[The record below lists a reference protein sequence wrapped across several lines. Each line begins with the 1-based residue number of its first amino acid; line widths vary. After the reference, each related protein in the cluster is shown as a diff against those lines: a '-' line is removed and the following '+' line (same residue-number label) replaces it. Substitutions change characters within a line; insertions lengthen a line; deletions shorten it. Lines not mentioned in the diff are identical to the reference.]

1 MGTRASLRF
10 LPPDTTVISF
20 RSAPAALAA
29 IVLLTAATSVS
40 AQQRITTPRQ
50 QFGFDIGADYHLV
63 NYEQMLAYWKKL
75 DQQSNRMTLVRI
87 GTTAEGRP
95 MMMAIITSP
104 ENQKNLEHYRR
115 ISQQLALGRGLTPER
130 AHALAREGKAVV
142 WIDGGLHAS
151 EVLGSQQLIETVYE
165 MVSRTDAET
174 MRFLHDDILLAVLCN
189 PDGMDLVSN
198 WYNRQADT
206 LKRSTSNLPR
216 LYQKYVGHDDNRD
229 FFMANQPETQA
240 MNTVMYREWY
250 PQIVYNHHQT
260 GPAGTIMFSPPFRD
274 PFNYHFDPLVP
285 MELDLVG
292 AAMHTRF
299 LAHDMPG
306 VTMRSGANYS
316 TWWNGGLRT
325 MPYFHNMIGLLT
337 EAVGN
342 PTPIRIPLVPDQ
354 QLPRGDLPMPIAP
367 DSTWHFSQSIAYELT
382 ANRAVLDVASRYRE
396 HFLYNIYQMGANSIA
411 RGNRDSWT
419 VTPDEVASLD
429 TAVMRAR
436 EAERGTNG
444 AGSAGSAGGTNTAN
458 GGGAGN
464 ATAEATA
471 RALSRPVPDSLFH
484 VLREPAHR
492 DPRGYIIPANQ
503 PDLPRAIKFV
513 NILIKGGVEVQR
525 ATSAFTVNG
534 TRYPAGSFVVQAAQ
548 AFRPH
553 VLDMFEP
560 QDYPNDF
567 RYPGAPPTPPY
578 DITGWTPALQ
588 MGIHFD
594 RMLDRFTGPFIA
606 LRDTVVPPTGTI
618 TPVAHAVGYLLSHAV
633 NNSVIVVNRLLKAG
647 AAVYWLTQP
656 LAANDSQYPAGTI
669 YIPAATAAQ
678 PILTR
683 AAAELGLSFTAI
695 ASAPEN
701 GLLELKPVR
710 IGLWDEYGG
719 SIPSGWMRW
728 ILDQYEFPYEVVYP
742 PALDAG
748 NLANRFDVLLFA
760 TGAIPRRDG
769 AARGGFDRMP
779 KAEDVPPEYRD
790 WIGRVTVAKTVPQLR
805 AFLEAGGTV
814 LTIGSSTDL
823 AYDLGLPV
831 ASALV
836 QQGSDKPLTNE
847 QFYIPGSVLMA
858 QVDNRQPLA
867 YGIPDSVAVLYDHS
881 PAFRITANADSSAVR
896 KVAWYGSAHPLRSG
910 WAWGEQVLDQSV
922 AIAQAKV
929 GKGTLVMFG
938 PEITFRGQPHGTF
951 GFLFNGLYLG
961 AAR

>member
-464 ATAEATA
+464 AGAEATA

-779 KAEDVPPEYRD
+779 KPEDVPPEYRD

>member
-1 MGTRASLRF
+1 
-10 LPPDTTVISF
+10 
-20 RSAPAALAA
+20 
-29 IVLLTAATSVS
+29 
-40 AQQRITTPRQ
+40 
-50 QFGFDIGADYHLV
+50 
-63 NYEQMLAYWKKL
+63 
-75 DQQSNRMTLVRI
+75 
-87 GTTAEGRP
+87 
-95 MMMAIITSP
+95 
-104 ENQKNLEHYRR
+104 
-115 ISQQLALGRGLTPER
+115 
-130 AHALAREGKAVV
+130 
-142 WIDGGLHAS
+142 
-151 EVLGSQQLIETVYE
+151 
-165 MVSRTDAET
+165 
-174 MRFLHDDILLAVLCN
+174 
-189 PDGMDLVSN
+189 
-198 WYNRQADT
+198 
-206 LKRSTSNLPR
+206 
-216 LYQKYVGHDDNRD
+216 
-229 FFMANQPETQA
+229 
-240 MNTVMYREWY
+240 
-250 PQIVYNHHQT
+250 
-260 GPAGTIMFSPPFRD
+260 
-274 PFNYHFDPLVP
+274 
-285 MELDLVG
+285 
-292 AAMHTRF
+292 
-299 LAHDMPG
+299 
-306 VTMRSGANYS
+306 
-316 TWWNGGLRT
+316 

-779 KAEDVPPEYRD
+779 KPEDVPPEYRD

>member
-1 MGTRASLRF
+1 M
-10 LPPDTTVISF
+10 ISF
-20 RSAPAALAA
+20 RSSPAALAA
-29 IVLLTAATSVS
+29 IVLLTAATGVK

-63 NYEQMLAYWKKL
+63 NYEQMVAYWKKL

-104 ENQKNLEHYRR
+104 ENRKNLEHFRR
-115 ISQQLALGRGLTPER
+115 ISQQLALARGLTPER

-206 LKRSTSNLPR
+206 LKRSTSELPR

-240 MNTVMYREWY
+240 MNTVMYRQWY

-274 PFNYHFDPLVP
+274 PFNYNFDPLVP

-367 DSTWHFSQSIAYELT
+367 DSVWHFRQSIEYELT

-396 HFLYNIYQMGANSIA
+396 HFLYNIYQMGTNSIA
-411 RGNRDSWT
+411 RGGRDSWT

-429 TAVMRAR
+429 TAVARAR
-436 EAERGTNG
+436 AAERGANG
-444 AGSAGSAGGTNTAN
+444 ATGANGAN
-458 GGGAGN
+458 GGGAGSGG
-464 ATAEATA
+464 AEAAA

-484 VLREPAHR
+484 VLREPDHR

-588 MGIHFD
+588 MGIRFD
-594 RMLDRFTGPFIA
+594 RMLDGFTGPFTA
-606 LRDTVVPPTGTI
+606 LRDTVVPPPGTI
-618 TPVAHAVGYLLSHAV
+618 TPAANAAGYLLSHAV
-633 NNSVIVVNRLLKAG
+633 NNSVIAVNRLLKAG
-647 AAVYWLTQP
+647 ATVYWLTQP
-656 LAANDSQYPAGTI
+656 ISANDTQYPAGTI

-678 PILTR
+678 PIITR

-695 ASAPEN
+695 AAAPET
-701 GLLELKPVR
+701 GLLKLKPVR

-769 AARGGFDRMP
+769 GVRGGFDRMP
-779 KAEDVPPEYRD
+779 KPEDVPAEYRD
-790 WIGRVTVAKTVPQLR
+790 WIGRVTVAKTVPQLH

-814 LTIGSSTDL
+814 LTIGSSTNL

-858 QVDNRQPLA
+858 QVDNSQPLA

-881 PAFRITANADSSAVR
+881 PSFHITSDADSSAVR
-896 KVAWYGSAHPLRSG
+896 NVAWYGSAHPLRSG

-922 AIAQAKV
+922 AIAEAKV
-929 GKGTLVMFG
+929 GKGTLMMFG

>member
-1 MGTRASLRF
+1 M
-10 LPPDTTVISF
+10 ISF
-20 RSAPAALAA
+20 RSIHVALAA
-29 IVLLTAATSVS
+29 VLLLTAAPGVH
-40 AQQRITTPRQ
+40 AQQRITSPRQ

-63 NYEQMLAYWKKL
+63 NYEQMVAYWKKL
-75 DQQSNRMTLVRI
+75 DAQSDRMRLVRI

-95 MMMAIITSP
+95 MLMAIITSP
-104 ENQKNLEHYRR
+104 ENQRNLEHYRR
-115 ISQQLALGRGLTPER
+115 ISQQLALARDLTPER
-130 AHALAREGKAVV
+130 AHALARQGKAVV

-151 EVLGSQQLIETVYE
+151 EVLGSQQLVQTVYE

-206 LKRSTSNLPR
+206 LKRSTSELPR

-274 PFNYHFDPLVP
+274 PFNYNFDPLVP

-367 DSTWHFSQSIAYELT
+367 DSAWHFRQSIEYELT

-411 RGNRDSWT
+411 RGSRDSWT
-419 VTPDEVASLD
+419 VTPDEVDSLK
-429 TAVMRAR
+429 AEVARAR
-436 EAERGTNG
+436 DAARGG
-444 AGSAGSAGGTNTAN
+444 DS
-458 GGGAGN
+458 GGGE
-464 ATAEATA
+464 TADA
-471 RALSRPVPDSLFH
+471 RAFARAVPDSFFH
-484 VLREPAHR
+484 VLRDPARR
-492 DPRGYIIPANQ
+492 DPRGYIVPADQ

-588 MGIHFD
+588 MGVRFD
-594 RMLDRFTGPFIA
+594 RILDGFSGPFA
-606 LRDTVVPPTGTI
+606 PVRDTVAPPPGTI
-618 TPVAHAVGYLLSHAV
+618 TPAEHAAGYLLSHAV
-633 NNSVIVVNRLLKAG
+633 NNSVIAVNRLLKAG

-656 LAANDSQYPAGTI
+656 LGVNGTRYPAGTI
-669 YIPAATAAQ
+669 WIPA
-678 PILTR
+678 
-683 AAAELGLSFTAI
+683 
-695 ASAPEN
+695 
-701 GLLELKPVR
+701 
-710 IGLWDEYGG
+710 
-719 SIPSGWMRW
+719 
-728 ILDQYEFPYEVVYP
+728 
-742 PALDAG
+742 
-748 NLANRFDVLLFA
+748 
-760 TGAIPRRDG
+760 
-769 AARGGFDRMP
+769 
-779 KAEDVPPEYRD
+779 
-790 WIGRVTVAKTVPQLR
+790 
-805 AFLEAGGTV
+805 
-814 LTIGSSTDL
+814 
-823 AYDLGLPV
+823 
-831 ASALV
+831 
-836 QQGSDKPLTNE
+836 
-847 QFYIPGSVLMA
+847 
-858 QVDNRQPLA
+858 
-867 YGIPDSVAVLYDHS
+867 
-881 PAFRITANADSSAVR
+881 SSA
-896 KVAWYGSAHPLRSG
+896 A
-910 WAWGEQVLDQSV
+910 
-922 AIAQAKV
+922 
-929 GKGTLVMFG
+929 
-938 PEITFRGQPHGTF
+938 
-951 GFLFNGLYLG
+951 
-961 AAR
+961 

>member
-342 PTPIRIPLVPDQ
+342 PAPIRIPLVPDQ

-847 QFYIPGSVLMA
+847 QFYIPGSVLMV
-858 QVDNRQPLA
+858 QVDNSQPLA

>member
-411 RGNRDSWT
+411 CGNRDSWT

-594 RMLDRFTGPFIA
+594 RMLDGFTGPFTA

-728 ILDQYEFPYEVVYP
+728 ILDQYEFPYEMVYP

-779 KAEDVPPEYRD
+779 KPEDVPPEYRD

>member
-1 MGTRASLRF
+1 VGTRASLRF

-779 KAEDVPPEYRD
+779 KPEDVPPEYRD

-858 QVDNRQPLA
+858 QVDNSQPLA

>member
-1 MGTRASLRF
+1 
-10 LPPDTTVISF
+10 VISF
-20 RSAPAALAA
+20 RSIHAALAA
-29 IVLLTAATSVS
+29 VLLLTAAPGVH
-40 AQQRITTPRQ
+40 AQQRITSPRQ

-63 NYEQMLAYWKKL
+63 NYEQMVAYWKKL
-75 DQQSNRMTLVRI
+75 DAQSDRMKLVRI

-95 MMMAIITSP
+95 MLMAIITSP
-104 ENQKNLEHYRR
+104 ENQRNLERYRR
-115 ISQQLALGRGLTPER
+115 ISQQLALARDLTPER
-130 AHALAREGKAVV
+130 AHALARQGKAVV

-151 EVLGSQQLIETVYE
+151 EVLGSQQLVQTVYE

-206 LKRSTSNLPR
+206 LKRSTSELPR

-274 PFNYHFDPLVP
+274 PFNYNFDPLVP

-367 DSTWHFSQSIAYELT
+367 DSAWHFRQSIEYELT

-411 RGNRDSWT
+411 RGSRDSWT
-419 VTPDEVASLD
+419 VTPDEVDSLK
-429 TAVMRAR
+429 AEVARAR
-436 EAERGTNG
+436 DAARGG
-444 AGSAGSAGGTNTAN
+444 DS
-458 GGGAGN
+458 GGGE
-464 ATAEATA
+464 TADA
-471 RALSRPVPDSLFH
+471 RAFARAVPDSFFH
-484 VLREPAHR
+484 VLRDPARR
-492 DPRGYIIPANQ
+492 DPRGYIVPADQ

-588 MGIHFD
+588 MGVRFD
-594 RMLDRFTGPFIA
+594 RILDGFSGPFA
-606 LRDTVVPPTGTI
+606 PVRDTVAPPPGTI
-618 TPVAHAVGYLLSHAV
+618 TPAEHAAGYLLSHAV
-633 NNSVIVVNRLLKAG
+633 NNSVIAVNRLLKAG

-656 LAANDSQYPAGTI
+656 LGVNGTRYPAGTI
-669 YIPAATAAQ
+669 WIPASSAAQ
-678 PILTR
+678 PIITR

-695 ASAPEN
+695 GAAPDS
-701 GLLELKPVR
+701 GLLQLKPVR

-728 ILDQYEFPYEVVYP
+728 ILDQYEFSYEVVYP

-760 TGAIPRRDG
+760 TGAIPRRDV
-769 AARGGFDRMP
+769 AARGGFSRMP
-779 KAEDVPPEYRD
+779 RPEDVPAEYRD

-805 AFLEAGGTV
+805 AFLEAGGSV
-814 LTIGSSTDL
+814 LTIGSSNNL
-823 AYDLGLPV
+823 AYDLGLPI
-831 ASALV
+831 ANALV
-836 QQGSDKPLTNE
+836 DSATNKPLTNE

-858 QVDNRQPLA
+858 QVDGSQPLA
-867 YGIPDSVAVLYDHS
+867 YGIPDSVAVLYDQS
-881 PAFRITANADSSAVR
+881 PSFRITPNADSAAVH
-896 KVAWYGSAHPLRSG
+896 KVAWYSSAHPLRSG
-910 WAWGEQVLDQSV
+910 WAWGEQALDQSV
-922 AIAQAKV
+922 AIAEAKV
-929 GKGTLVMFG
+929 GKGTLMMFG

>member
-1 MGTRASLRF
+1 M
-10 LPPDTTVISF
+10 ISF
-20 RSAPAALAA
+20 RSIHAALVA
-29 IVLLTAATSVS
+29 VLLLTAAAATN

-63 NYEQMLAYWKKL
+63 NYEQMVAYWKKL
-75 DQQSNRMTLVRI
+75 DQQSDRMKLVRI

-104 ENQKNLEHYRR
+104 ENQRNLEHFRR
-115 ISQQLALGRGLTPER
+115 IAQRLALARDLTPDQ
-130 AHALAREGKAVV
+130 AHALARQGKAVV

-151 EVLGSQQLIETVYE
+151 EVLGSQQLVETVYE

-206 LKRSTSNLPR
+206 LKRSTSDLPR

-240 MNTVMYREWY
+240 MNTVMYREWF

-274 PFNYHFDPLVP
+274 PFNYNFDPLVP

-367 DSTWHFSQSIAYELT
+367 DSVWHFRQSIEYELT

-411 RGNRDSWT
+411 RGSRDNWT
-419 VTPDEVASLD
+419 VTPDEVDSLK
-429 TAVMRAR
+429 AEVARAR
-436 EAERGTNG
+436 ERAR
-444 AGSAGSAGGTNTAN
+444 SAGG
-458 GGGAGN
+458 GGEA
-464 ATAEATA
+464 AEARTFT
-471 RALSRPVPDSLFH
+471 RAVPDSFFH
-484 VLREPAHR
+484 VLRDPARR
-492 DPRGYIIPANQ
+492 DPRGYIIPADQ

-534 TRYPAGSFVVQAAQ
+534 ARYPAGSFVVQAAQ

-588 MGIHFD
+588 MGIRFD
-594 RMLDRFTGPFIA
+594 RILDGFTGPFA
-606 LRDTVVPPTGTI
+606 PVRDTVAPPPGTI
-618 TPVAHAVGYLLSHAV
+618 TKVEHAAGYVLSHAV
-633 NNSVIVVNRLLKAG
+633 NNSVIAVNRLLKAG
-647 AAVYWLTQP
+647 ASVYWLTQP
-656 LAANDSQYPAGTI
+656 LSVSDTHYPAGTI
-669 YIPAATAAQ
+669 WIPSSSLAQ
-678 PILTR
+678 PIITR

-695 ASAPEN
+695 ATAPEN
-701 GLLELKPVR
+701 GLLQLKPLR

-719 SIPSGWMRW
+719 SIPSGWIRW
-728 ILDQYEFPYEVVYP
+728 ILDQYEFPYKVVYP

-748 NLANRFDVLLFA
+748 DLANRFDVLLFP
-760 TGAIPRRDG
+760 TGAIPVRDG
-769 AARGGFDRMP
+769 ATRGGFGRMP
-779 KAEDVPPEYRD
+779 RPEDVPAEYRD

-814 LTIGSSTDL
+814 LTIGSSNNL

-836 QQGSDKPLTNE
+836 DSTTKKPLTNE

-858 QVDNRQPLA
+858 QVDTSQALA
-867 YGIPDSVAVLYDHS
+867 YGIPDSVAVLYDQS
-881 PAFRITANADSSAVR
+881 PSFRFTSSADSAAVR
-896 KVAWYGSAHPLRSG
+896 RIAWYSSGHPLRSG
-910 WAWGEQVLDQSV
+910 WAWGEQALDQSV

-929 GKGTLVMFG
+929 GKGTLMMFG
-938 PEITFRGQPHGTF
+938 PEITFRGQPLGTF

-961 AAR
+961 AAK